1 MYMSYKNIKVEFIE
15 FSAFGRITIEIGR
28 ITHIINVLK
37 SEQYLKTKLIDTIG
51 YIVFTSKKK

>member
-1 MYMSYKNIKVEFIE
+1 MNYKNIKIKFTE
-15 FSAFGRITIEIGR
+15 FSAFGRITIEIGN

-37 SEQYLKTKLIDTIG
+37 SEQCLKTKLIDAIG

>member
-1 MYMSYKNIKVEFIE
+1 MSYKNIKVEFIE